1 MKKEKLN
8 CIVYFKQTEKTKK
21 CPIDAS
27 NILWDR
33 YSDTTLFGFIETP
46 DFKYTNVK
54 VEEEYDYGKFWI
66 LVTCKPIITD
76 GRGNDLKGEEYTSH
90 EDFWLVEI
98 RLEIPKGT
106 NVICHNVNLLKNG
119 FQIWATAIE
128 KDKDYTSGIELPHF
142 VEIIESHEDLSCDI
156 DSSDGCL
163 ILNDVLERFIE
174 EDNDEE

>member
-33 YSDTTLFGFIETP
+33 YSDTTLFGFIETH
-46 DFKYTNVK
+46 DFRYTNVK
-54 VEEEYDYGKFWI
+54 IEEEYDYGKFCI
-66 LVTCKPIITD
+66 LVTCKPDITD
-76 GRGNDLKGEEYTSH
+76 GRGNVLKGEEYTSH

-156 DSSDGCL
+156 DSSDDCL

-174 EDNDEE
+174 EENDEE